1 MKNTTKTLL
10 SLGAFGAA
18 TLLSHAQPAPKI
30 AVVDMAKLF
39 DSHYETQAEKA
50 KLDEASQKA
59 QAEIDRMNKEGNA
72 MVAEYKE
79 LDEQSKNPTA
89 TTEAKARALADAQKK
104 GQEIQA
110 KMQDVNTFANNAK
123 ATIQQRIQTFRSMM
137 LEEISKVVVKVA
149 KRHDATLV
157 FDKSGPS
164 LLGVAPLIYS
174 DSGYEI
180 TDEVAS
186 EINRNRPAT
195 TPASSSSSPSI
206 SVPSA
211 PAPAGAAT
219 PKITVPGV
227 TAPAK

>member
-10 SLGAFGAA
+10 SLGAFSAA
-18 TLLSHAQPAPKI
+18 TLLSQAQPAPKI
-30 AVVDMAKLF
+30 AVVDMAQLF
-39 DSHYETQAEKA
+39 DNHYETQAEKA

-59 QAEIDRMNKEGNA
+59 QAEIDKMNKEGNA
-72 MVAEYKE
+72 MVAEYKD

-89 TTEAKARALADAQKK
+89 TADAKAKAIAEAQKK

-137 LEEISKVVVKVA
+137 LGEISKVVVKVA

-157 FDKSGPS
+157 IDKSGPS
-164 LLGVAPLIYS
+164 LLGVPAVLYTDPAY
-174 DSGYEI
+174 DI
-180 TDEVAS
+180 TEEVAA
-186 EINRNRPAT
+186 EINKTRPASGS
-195 TPASSSSSPSI
+195 TPAPSPSITVPSSPS
-206 SVPSA
+206 PSSS
-211 PAPAGAAT
+211 AT

-227 TAPAK
+227 TAPSK